1 MTIFEIGK
9 GRFATGTI
17 GKLATYVV
25 LQKGKKVTG
34 VRGRRP
40 KLDKRFKKVAA
51 SAAVRE
57 AFKTALA

>member
-17 GKLATYVV
+17 GKIATYVV
-25 LQKGKKVTG
+25 AQKGKKVTG

-40 KLDKRFKKVAA
+40 LLEKGRYKTVKAP
-51 SAAVRE
+51 AAVVE
-57 AFKTALA
+57 AFKAVL